1 MFALLTYLLLT
12 GGTARLAA
20 RLVSEDDALT
30 RDTATVLWTWQVLTL
45 AVAVLPSLP
54 VLNELL
60 FSCALVLAVGDP
72 VHVDA
77 VVRIRL
83 IPSLADSVVRVLT
96 SSRRDV
102 APRDAH
108 QVTHDVSDVA
118 SDDAA
123 TEDPM

>member
-1 MFALLTYLLLT
+1 M
-12 GGTARLAA
+12 
-20 RLVSEDDALT
+20 
-30 RDTATVLWTWQVLTL
+30 LWTWQVLTL